1 MAEIRKKIWPKWF
14 KLVNIG
20 KKNVEFRVA
29 DFRIK
34 PGDILVLEEWD
45 PKKKKYTGKSL
56 KKKVKSVAKI
66 NPLDFY
72 KVGSIK
78 KYGCYLIEFYD

>member
-1 MAEIRKKIWPKWF
+1 MRIIHKKIWPKWF
-14 KLVNIG
+14 KIVKT
-20 KKNVEFRVA
+20 KKLNAQMRLA

-34 PGDILVLEEWD
+34 PGDVLVLDEWD

-56 KKKVKSVAKI
+56 KRKVRRVTKI

-72 KVGSIK
+72 RIVPLR
-78 KYGCYLIEFYD
+78 KYGCYLMEFK

>member
-1 MAEIRKKIWPKWF
+1 MAKVHKKIWPKWF
-14 KLVNIG
+14 KLMKAG
-20 KKNVEFRVA
+20 KKNVELRLA

-56 KKKVKSVAKI
+56 RKKAKRATKI
-66 NPLDFY
+66 NLFDFY
-72 KVGSIK
+72 KFPALK
-78 KYGCYLIEFYD
+78 KYGCYLIEF